1 MLTNWVVLDNDD
13 LLKNLFSLNSPQKSV
28 RIAKTNWTHC
38 KNGSYILKQSRLDNG
53 NSQTLGEKKK
63 EQCLESGTCMSVC
76 CRIWFAHTNKRPVFV
91 FIQIRVYSCARYS
104 LFYRWKMFE
113 TNGNECTAWID
124 TLRAFN
130 SIYADIACLNSWAI
144 ERSHETSS
152 LIWNSSIFLFSP
164 IFHSFCLSHTCALSL
179 PSSIDFM
186 VGQLQVAFI
195 FFVYDSTIFNFISRH
210 TLDHHFKFVLF
221 HTKQSKTNQPTNHQ
235 VYLLVSNRIQSRS
248 KRKLSHCL
256 AYFFL
261 QLYDIVFFKPRV

>member
-1 MLTNWVVLDNDD
+1 M
-13 LLKNLFSLNSPQKSV
+13 

-76 CRIWFAHTNKRPVFV
+76 CRVWFAHTNKRPVFV
-91 FIQIRVYSCARYS
+91 FIQIRVYSFARYS

-113 TNGNECTAWID
+113 TNGNECKAWID

-152 LIWNSSIFLFSP
+152 LIWNSSIFLFSLLFS
-164 IFHSFCLSHTCALSL
+164 IRSVFLTLVLYLSL
-179 PSSIDFM
+179 AQLILWLVNCKWRSFSLSMILLFSI
-186 VGQLQVAFI
+186 
-195 FFVYDSTIFNFISRH
+195 
-210 TLDHHFKFVLF
+210 
-221 HTKQSKTNQPTNHQ
+221 
-235 VYLLVSNRIQSRS
+235 
-248 KRKLSHCL
+248 LSQGTH
-256 AYFFL
+256 
-261 QLYDIVFFKPRV
+261 